1 MFQHFVSAHPLK
13 VPQMLVPITHV
24 TPTPTQVFMDPID
37 FQPFDL
43 LSLDIEVQ
51 VACFLS
57 TQLWRTEKQQNRDK
71 NIFTAVYQ
79 HQTKWSIYHWGQGFI
94 SWRWNLNIYLVITQ
108 KRSNMR

>member
-1 MFQHFVSAHPLK
+1 MSAHPLK
-13 VPQMLVPITHV
+13 ERQMMVLSTHV

-71 NIFTAVYQ
+71 IFLLQYIT
-79 HQTKWSIYHWGQGFI
+79 TKLNEVSIIEVKGLYRGGEI
-94 SWRWNLNIYLVITQ
+94 
-108 KRSNMR
+108 